1 MHLDRYSYVARDERG
16 KVVKGILSAESEIDL
31 ANKIRNM
38 GYFLTK
44 ASLYREKKAGGRVGS
59 IKGKDLLTFTIHLA
73 TLVEAGIPLV
83 EGLRDLSRNA
93 EKEDAGKLI
102 DDLRYRVESGSSLKE
117 ALSMHPGSFNSL
129 YLALIGAGEATGK
142 LVFALESLSVFLEWQ
157 MDLKSKIK
165 EAMTYPILL
174 SIAMV
179 GVVTLL
185 MVKVV
190 PIFKPMFNQV
200 GTELPFTTQMVINA
214 SDFIKHYFILLLFV
228 PVLLIVGYKIIYSK
242 PQGKYMFDSLKLK
255 MPIFGDL
262 IHKIALSRFCHIL
275 SLSLQSGVNILG
287 ALDISISAMGNSRL
301 EASTKRARDS
311 INLGEKIATSLE
323 VTGDF
328 PPLIIR
334 MIGVGEESGTLANSL
349 NKVSQFYD
357 KEIPRTINR
366 IFTLF
371 EPIMIITMG
380 FVVGFIAISI
390 FMPMFKLAQSLD

>member
-1 MHLDRYSYVARDERG
+1 MLERYTYVARDERG
-16 KVVKGILSAESEIDL
+16 KIVKGILPAESEIDL
-31 ANKIRNM
+31 ANRIRNM

-44 ASLYREKKAGGRVGS
+44 ASLYREKNHGSSVGS
-59 IKGKDLLTFTIHLA
+59 MKGKDLLTFTIHLA

-93 EKEDAGKLI
+93 ESENAGKLI
-102 DDLRYRVESGSSLKE
+102 DDVRYRVESGSSLRE
-117 ALSMHPGSFNSL
+117 ALSIHPGSFNNL
-129 YLALIGAGEATGK
+129 YLALVGAGEATGK
-142 LVFALESLSVFLEWQ
+142 LVFALNSLSVFLEWQ
-157 MDLKSKIK
+157 MDLKSKVK
-165 EAMTYPILL
+165 EAATYPILL

-179 GVVTLL
+179 GVVMLL

-190 PIFKPMFNQV
+190 PIFKPMFDQV
-200 GTELPFTTQMVINA
+200 GTELPFTTQMVINI
-214 SDFIKHYFILLLFV
+214 SDFIKHYFIILFFTPILFV
-228 PVLLIVGYKIIYSK
+228 IGYKIISAK
-242 PQGKYMFDSLKLK
+242 PRGRYMLDSLKLK
-255 MPIFGDL
+255 MPIFGEL

-275 SLSLQSGVNILG
+275 SLSLQSGVNVLG

-301 EASTKRARDS
+301 ENSTKRARDS

-328 PPLIIR
+328 PPLVIR

-366 IFTLF
+366 IFALF
-371 EPIMIITMG
+371 EPIMIIVMG
-380 FVVGFIAISI
+380 LVVGFIAISI

>member
-16 KVVKGILSAESEIDL
+16 KVVKGILSAGSEIDL
-31 ANKIRNM
+31 ANRIRNM

-44 ASLYREKKAGGRVGS
+44 ASLYREKKSGGRVGS

-179 GVVTLL
+179 G
-185 MVKVV
+185 
-190 PIFKPMFNQV
+190 
-200 GTELPFTTQMVINA
+200 
-214 SDFIKHYFILLLFV
+214 
-228 PVLLIVGYKIIYSK
+228 
-242 PQGKYMFDSLKLK
+242 
-255 MPIFGDL
+255 
-262 IHKIALSRFCHIL
+262 
-275 SLSLQSGVNILG
+275 
-287 ALDISISAMGNSRL
+287 
-301 EASTKRARDS
+301 
-311 INLGEKIATSLE
+311 
-323 VTGDF
+323 
-328 PPLIIR
+328 
-334 MIGVGEESGTLANSL
+334 
-349 NKVSQFYD
+349 
-357 KEIPRTINR
+357 
-366 IFTLF
+366 
-371 EPIMIITMG
+371 
-380 FVVGFIAISI
+380 
-390 FMPMFKLAQSLD
+390 